1 MVLKLLMFKFVQSL
15 ASQKLSISLF
25 LVRVNGDSLERNENT
40 SPDECSELEET
51 QVLLTKNDQ
60 LFHSC
65 C

>member
-25 LVRVNGDSLERNENT
+25 LVRVNRDSLERNENT
-40 SPDECSELEET
+40 SLDECSELEET

-60 LFHSC
+60 LFHTC

>member
-25 LVRVNGDSLERNENT
+25 LVRVNRDSLERNENT
-40 SPDECSELEET
+40 SLDECSELEET

>member
-15 ASQKLSISLF
+15 ASQNLSISLF
-25 LVRVNGDSLERNENT
+25 LVRVNGDSLERNENAT
-40 SPDECSELEET
+40 LDECSELEET

-60 LFHSC
+60 LFHTC

>member
-15 ASQKLSISLF
+15 ASQKLSISVF

-40 SPDECSELEET
+40 SLDECSELEET